1 MVIIETPVFTRKI
14 LASLSD
20 EEYRLLQVHLL
31 NKPDAGK
38 IIQGSGGLRKL
49 RWSAKGHGKSGGI
62 RVIYYWFVAQD
73 TILLVFAY
81 SKNERDN
88 LTAEQL
94 QHLRRIIEGEYL

>member
-31 NKPDAGK
+31 NKPDTGK
-38 IIQGSGGLRKL
+38 IIQGSGGLCKL
-49 RWSAKGHGKSGGI
+49 RWSAKGHGKSGGL

-88 LTAEQL
+88 LTSEQL
-94 QHLRRIIEGEYL
+94 QQLRRIIEGEYL